1 MKKFCLS
8 FLFSFFICLLI
19 AQNCPPG
26 DLIFERQSQ
35 IDSFAIL
42 YPNCDRALGSLII
55 RPASSETDD
64 ITNLE
69 PLSKLEMVNFA
80 LVISGT
86 SKLTNLNGLNNLS
99 GRIGTSLEV
108 FRNSA
113 LLSLKG
119 LEKINKAFGEVSI
132 NQNPRIKNLEGL
144 NGLDTIWQNFYIAGN
159 DSLVSLTGLDNLR
172 YVNLTLGVLEN
183 PELKSIAGMKSL
195 EHTRNI
201 AIQHNRNLESLEGL
215 KRLKSLSGNLF
226 LRNLGITT
234 TKGLDSLEHVQF
246 NLAIDINEKLQKI
259 DGFERL
265 KIVNGA
271 IKIVNNIELTAI
283 TAFDAVNIDSLDFL
297 EIRNNDK
304 LTACKTEFICNY
316 ISEKPDFAGIYFNAG
331 DCLNLDILKIACL
344 VSTNEID
351 GILKLTISPSLVTDF
366 ISITGDDQN
375 SEGFLYQIISV
386 DGKTFKKGSISL
398 GEDVQVSD
406 LSPGMYFLK
415 ISRGSD
421 FLTRKFI
428 KL

>member
-1 MKKFCLS
+1 MNNL
-8 FLFSFFICLLI
+8 FLLLLLVFFNKLVI

-42 YPNCDRALGSLII
+42 YPNCDRVAGSLII

-69 PLSKLEMVNFA
+69 PLSNLKMVNFG

-99 GRIGTSLEV
+99 GRIGGLLEV
-108 FRNSA
+108 FGNTA
-113 LLSLKG
+113 LLTLKG
-119 LEKINKAFGEVSI
+119 LEKINKAFGDVSV

-144 NGLDTIWQNFYIAGN
+144 NGLDTIWQNFYITGN
-159 DSLVSLTGLDNLR
+159 DSLVSLTGLDNIR
-172 YVNLTLGVLEN
+172 HVNLTLGIIEN
-183 PELKSIAGMKSL
+183 PELKSISGMKSL
-195 EHTRNI
+195 EHSRNI
-201 AIQHNRNLESLEGL
+201 AIRHNRKLESLEGL
-215 KRLKSLSGNLF
+215 KRLKTLNGHLF

-234 TKGLDSLEHVQF
+234 TMGLDSLEHVQF
-246 NLAIDINEKLQKI
+246 NLEIDINEKLQKI
-259 DGFERL
+259 EGFERL

-271 IKIVNNIELTAI
+271 IKIANNIELTAI

-316 ISEKPDFAGIYFNAG
+316 ISVKPDFAGIYLNAG
-331 DCLNLDILKIACL
+331 ECINLDILKLACF
-344 VSTNEID
+344 VSTNETD
-351 GILKLTISPSLVTDF
+351 GVLKLTISPSLVTDF
-366 ISITGDDQN
+366 IRITGDDQN
-375 SEGFLYQIISV
+375 SEGLLYQIISV
-386 DGKTFKKGSISL
+386 DGKTFKKGSISTV
-398 GEDVQVSD
+398 DDIQVSN

-421 FLTRKFI
+421 FLTSKFI
-428 KL
+428 KS